1 MHAYKRSVVLQLG
14 VFGFFFFYGLDN
26 VIVTLVPRNIPIIIT
41 ELIIGLAI
49 LGVFL
54 YFYYKTPKEV
64 VFVVKKASM
73 DKIKY
78 VLYTIAF
85 SLILSIVFSG
95 FQAIEGFE
103 IYAEIIAGSIT
114 SLAGLYGVY
123 VGYEIIQQNK

>member
-26 VIVTLVPRNIPIIIT
+26 ILVTLVERTIPIIIG
-41 ELIIGLAI
+41 ELVVALIVLGL
-49 LGVFL
+49 FL

-64 VFVVKKASM
+64 VYVVKKTSM

-78 VLYTIAF
+78 VLYIVAF

-95 FQAIEGFE
+95 FQAIEGLE
-103 IYAEIIAGSIT
+103 IYAEIISGAIT

-123 VGYEIIQQNK
+123 VGLEIIQQNK

>member
-1 MHAYKRSVVLQLG
+1 MHAYKRSIVLQLG

-26 VIVTLVPRNIPIIIT
+26 ILVAFVERNLPVFIG
-41 ELIIGLAI
+41 ELFIFLLI

-54 YFYYKTPKEV
+54 YFYYKTPKDI
-64 VFVVKKASM
+64 VFVVKKHHM

-85 SLILSIVFSG
+85 ALILSILFTG
-95 FQAIEGFE
+95 FQAAEAFAV
-103 IYAEIIAGSIT
+103 YADIIAGAIT

-123 VGYEIIQQNK
+123 IGFEIIQQNK

>member
-26 VIVTLVPRNIPIIIT
+26 ILVTLVERTLPIIIG
-41 ELIIGLAI
+41 ELVVALIV

-64 VFVVKKASM
+64 VYVVKKTSM

-78 VLYTIAF
+78 VLYIVAF

-95 FQAIEGFE
+95 FQAIEGLE
-103 IYAEIIAGSIT
+103 IYAEIITGAIT

-123 VGYEIIQQNK
+123 VGLEIIQQNK

>member
-26 VIVTLVPRNIPIIIT
+26 VIVTLVPRNIPIVIT

-64 VFVVKKASM
+64 VYVVKKASM

-103 IYAEIIAGSIT
+103 IYAEIIAGAIT

>member
-64 VFVVKKASM
+64 IYVVKKASM

-103 IYAEIIAGSIT
+103 IYAEIIAGAIT